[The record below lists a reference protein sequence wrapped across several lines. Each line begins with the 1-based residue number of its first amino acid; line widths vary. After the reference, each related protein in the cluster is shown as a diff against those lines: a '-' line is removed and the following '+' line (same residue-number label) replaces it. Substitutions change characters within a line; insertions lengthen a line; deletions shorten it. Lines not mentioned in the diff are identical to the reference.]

1 MPASASESYGCSV
14 KRHDLDLTS
23 LIAGAVFLAVG
34 AAFLVDLLA
43 DVAVSP
49 RWITPLVLIGIGAA
63 GLMSQ
68 VPVRRERPEA
78 APED

>member
-1 MPASASESYGCSV
+1 V

-23 LIAGAVFLAVG
+23 LVAGVVFLAVG
-34 AAFLVDLLA
+34 AAFLLDLLV
-43 DVAVSP
+43 DTSISP
-49 RWITPLVLIGIGAA
+49 RWIAPLVLIGLGAA

-68 VPVRRERPEA
+68 VPVRRNQSEA

>member
-1 MPASASESYGCSV
+1 M

-23 LIAGAVFLAVG
+23 LVAGAVFLAVG

-43 DVAVSP
+43 GVGVSP

-68 VPVRRERPEA
+68 VPVRRDHPEVPA
-78 APED
+78 DE

>member
-1 MPASASESYGCSV
+1 V
-14 KRHDLDLTS
+14 KRHDLDVTS

-68 VPVRRERPEA
+68 VPVRRERPETT
-78 APED
+78 PED